1 MEFFTCQRSL
11 MAQETGYYH
20 IGSHI
25 GVGRKIGNEGGVGGE
40 GPSRTQMWILIIVTL
55 FEIVNIYKPPHY
67 WCILRNS
74 IILIYALG

>member
-1 MEFFTCQRSL
+1 

-40 GPSRTQMWILIIVTL
+40 GPSRTQM
-55 FEIVNIYKPPHY
+55 
-67 WCILRNS
+67 
-74 IILIYALG
+74 